1 MATSRTL
8 TAAQAIVEFLA
19 VQFVERDGEEQRF
32 FEGMFGIFGHGNVA
46 GMGEALDGARDR
58 MRYFQARNEQGM
70 VHAAIAFAK
79 RNRRLRAFACTTS
92 IGPGATNLVTGAAAA
107 TVNRLPVLLLPGDLF
122 ATRRVAPVLQQLE
135 RTDSQDISVNDCL
148 RPVSRYWDR
157 INRPEQLI
165 SALPAAL
172 RVLTS
177 PTETGAVTLALPQD
191 VQAEAFDFPTRLLEP
206 HVHRIARA
214 RPDRAALARA
224 TALIASSR
232 RPLLVA
238 GGGVIY
244 SDASEALSAFVERF
258 GIPVVET
265 QGGKGSLP
273 WDHPLQ
279 LGAIGVTGGSAGNAA
294 ARDAD
299 VVIAVGTRL
308 GDFTTASWTAF
319 RNPDVHF
326 VSINVTEFDAAKA
339 AATPLVADARVGL
352 DELSEALAERG
363 WEGADAEQRVA
374 TDRLRVDWND
384 EVNRV
389 LRLSSPAHM
398 TQNEVIRVVNELVV
412 PGDVVVQAA
421 GGLPGDLHKLWR
433 TERPG
438 DYHVE
443 YGYSTMGYE
452 IAGGLG
458 VKMASPRSEVVV
470 MVGDGSYL
478 MMSGELLTSLQE
490 GLRLTIVVVD
500 NHGFQCI
507 NDLAIV
513 SGSDNAFNSFRYRD
527 QVSGLLSGPTLTID
541 FAANAASLGA
551 AVLHADTPDELAAAL
566 QTSRSADRTTV
577 IVVEVDASVGVPSY
591 GGLWDVPV
599 AEVSELASVRAARR
613 RHDDVVAMERRP
625 G

>member
-1 MATSRTL
+1 MI
-8 TAAQAIVEFLA
+8 AA
-19 VQFVERDGEEQRF
+19 
-32 FEGMFGIFGHGNVA
+32 
-46 GMGEALDGARDR
+46 
-58 MRYFQARNEQGM
+58 
-70 VHAAIAFAK
+70 
-79 RNRRLRAFACTTS
+79 
-92 IGPGATNLVTGAAAA
+92 
-107 TVNRLPVLLLPGDLF
+107 
-122 ATRRVAPVLQQLE
+122 
-135 RTDSQDISVNDCL
+135 
-148 RPVSRYWDR
+148 
-157 INRPEQLI
+157 
-165 SALPAAL
+165 
-172 RVLTS
+172 
-177 PTETGAVTLALPQD
+177 
-191 VQAEAFDFPTRLLEP
+191 
-206 HVHRIARA
+206 
-214 RPDRAALARA
+214 
-224 TALIASSR
+224 SR

-244 SDASEALSAFVERF
+244 SDASVALSAFVERF

-265 QGGKGSLP
+265 QAGKGSLP

-352 DELSEALAERG
+352 DELSDALAERG
-363 WEGADAEQRVA
+363 WEGVDAEQRVA
-374 TDRLRVDWND
+374 TNRLRVDWNH
-384 EVNRV
+384 EVDRV

-398 TQNEVIRVVNELVV
+398 TQNEVIRVVNELVE

-507 NDLAIV
+507 KDLASV
-513 SGSDNAFNSFRYRD
+513 SGSDNEFNSFRYRD
-527 QVSGLLSGPTLTID
+527 QVSGLLSGPALTID

-551 AVLHADTPDELAAAL
+551 AVLLADTPEELAAAL

-577 IVVEVDASVGVPSY
+577 IVVEVDASVGVPGY

-599 AEVSELASVRAARR
+599 AEVSESSSVRAARR
-613 RHDDVVAMERRP
+613 RHDDIVAMERRP